1 MAKTGLNITVI
12 IIAVL
17 ILAAIAG
24 FFIYD
29 AVRGKATVAAIGNY
43 ETKVQPDEAVV
54 YLQVQTKSSSAEQA
68 KDDNAKIVDNV
79 MTALIK
85 VGLERSDIETENF
98 NINPDYNWTSGRNEI
113 IGYTA
118 SHNIKI
124 TTKDFANVGK
134 IIDAAVDNG
143 ALVSYINFELSN
155 AKSNEYKA
163 QALASASQDARTK
176 ASSIASGLG
185 KTLGQIVSI
194 TTSDYNYYPYPLYRA
209 EASGG
214 ADVKSVATNIQ
225 PKSLDITATVTVT
238 FEIV

>member
-1 MAKTGLNITVI
+1 MAKTNTTLAAVI
-12 IIAVL
+12 IILVVVGMAS
-17 ILAAIAG
+17 

-29 AVRGKATVAAIGNY
+29 AVRSKATVAATGNY
-43 ETKVQPDEAVV
+43 QTKVQPDEAVV
-54 YLQVQTKSSSAEQA
+54 YLEVQTKASSAEQA
-68 KDDNAKIVDNV
+68 KNDNANIVDNV
-79 MTALIK
+79 LTALVK
-85 VGLERSDIETENF
+85 VGLERKDIETENF
-98 NINPDYNWTSGRNEI
+98 NINPEYNWTSGRNEI

-163 QALASASQDARTK
+163 QALANASQDARTK
-176 ASSIASGLG
+176 AASTASGLG
-185 KTLGQIVSI
+185 KQLGQIVSI

-214 ADVKSVATNIQ
+214 ADVKTVATNIQ